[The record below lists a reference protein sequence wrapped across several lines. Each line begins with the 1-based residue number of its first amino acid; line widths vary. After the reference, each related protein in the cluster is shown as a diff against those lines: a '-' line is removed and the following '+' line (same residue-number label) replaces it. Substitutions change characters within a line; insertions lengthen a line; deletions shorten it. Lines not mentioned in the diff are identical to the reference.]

1 MAYYNFLRPHR
12 ALKFGKMIKTPAMQA
27 GLAKKRLSFR
37 DLFTSRA
44 ACLLFALMMVV
55 ARCFGLDLKSFQF
68 RVWQMDLRSTTL
80 A

>member
-1 MAYYNFLRPHR
+1 
-12 ALKFGKMIKTPAMQA
+12 MQA

-37 DLFTSRA
+37 DVFTSRA
-44 ACLLFALMMVV
+44 AFLLFALMMIV

-68 RVWQMDLRSTTL
+68 RVWHTDRGSTTL